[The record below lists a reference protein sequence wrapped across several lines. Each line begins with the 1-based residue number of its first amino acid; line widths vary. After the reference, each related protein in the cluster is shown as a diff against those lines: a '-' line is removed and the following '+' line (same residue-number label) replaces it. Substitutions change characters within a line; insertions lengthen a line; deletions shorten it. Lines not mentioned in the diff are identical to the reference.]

1 MRRERRVNGLI
12 IILAGGSVSI
22 YVFHLIS
29 LLAVF
34 NRSSRLSGYSSDL
47 AICPAVYPTCRFF
60 IVAKWQCTYSLGSG
74 PLGPSVYYF
83 LATSPYSAWSLAIIW
98 YGQ

>member
-1 MRRERRVNGLI
+1 MRRERRVNKLM
-12 IILAGGSVSI
+12 IILARGSVSI
-22 YVFHLIS
+22 YIFLS
-29 LLAVF
+29 PLFA
-34 NRSSRLSGYSSDL
+34 SRFLTNL
-47 AICPAVYPTCRFF
+47 AICPPVYPTCRFF